1 MVKIGIN
8 TSCLQKHN
16 RPGIRDILAFAF
28 DNSFQVVEFRDEYPF
43 AEDLTG
49 EDIQWAREQME
60 ERGIGCSVH
69 LPFYDLDLS
78 AFRHDLRMAAVH
90 SVVKSVEIAA
100 ELGAGTVTV
109 HGGSMKCNYYS
120 AEWEK
125 TAEELS
131 LDSLARI
138 NRECKERGIKLLI
151 ENLNLFSDRVH
162 RVHALPAKLL
172 ETKAELGDNI
182 GFTLDIAHAVSTP
195 LNPVE
200 YALALGP
207 ENIKLA
213 HLNDNNLKADQHLG
227 LGMGR
232 IDYRSFMKSYL
243 EEKWDFPLLFETKTV
258 EYALTSKAYLEKL
271 IKEIE
276 IKKI

>member
-8 TSCLQKHN
+8 TSCSQKHN
-16 RPGIRDILAFAF
+16 RPGIRDILAFVF

-49 EDIQWAREQME
+49 EDIEWARVQME
-60 ERGIGCSVH
+60 ERGIWCSVH
-69 LPFYDLDLS
+69 LPFYNLDLS
-78 AFRHDLRMAAVH
+78 AFRNDLRMAAVN
-90 SVVKSVEIAA
+90 SVVRSVEVAA
-100 ELGAGTVTV
+100 KLGARTATV
-109 HGGSMKCNYYS
+109 HGGSMKRSYYS
-120 AEWEK
+120 AEWKK

-162 RVHALPAKLL
+162 RVHALPAQLL

-213 HLNDNNLKADQHLG
+213 HLNDNDLQSDQHLG
-227 LGMGR
+227 LGLGR
-232 IDYRSFMKSYL
+232 IDYRSFMEAYL
-243 EEKWDFPLLFETKTV
+243 EKKWGFPLLFETQSE

-271 IKEIE
+271 IKEI
-276 IKKI
+276 KG

>member
-1 MVKIGIN
+1 MTVKIGIN
-8 TSCLQKHN
+8 TSCFQKHN
-16 RPGIRDILAFAF
+16 RPGIRDILAFVF
-28 DNSFQVVEFRDEYPF
+28 DNNFKVVEFRDEYPF
-43 AEDLTG
+43 AEDLTRG
-49 EDIQWAREQME
+49 DIQWAREQME
-60 ERGIGCSVH
+60 KRGLWCSVH

-78 AFRHDLRMAAVH
+78 AFREGLRMAGIDSLIR
-90 SVVKSVEIAA
+90 SVQIAA
-100 ELGAGTVTV
+100 ELGAGTVTI
-109 HGGSMKCNYYS
+109 HGGSMKSNYYS

-131 LDSLARI
+131 LDSLSRI
-138 NRECKERGIKLLI
+138 NRECKKSGIKLLI
-151 ENLNLFSDRVH
+151 ENLNLFSDRIH
-162 RVHALPAKLL
+162 RVHALPAKLV

-213 HLNDNNLKADQHLG
+213 HLNDNDLQSDQHLG
-227 LGMGR
+227 LGMCR
-232 IDYRSFMKSYL
+232 IDYHSFMKAYL
-243 EEKWDFPLLFETKTV
+243 EKKWEFPLLFETQSV

-276 IKKI
+276 E

>member
-8 TSCLQKHN
+8 TSCCQKHN
-16 RPGIRDILAFAF
+16 RPGIRDILAFVF
-28 DNSFQVVEFRDEYPF
+28 DNNFQVVEFRDEYPF

-49 EDIQWAREQME
+49 EDIEWAREQME
-60 ERGIGCSVH
+60 ERGIWCSVH

-78 AFRHDLRMAAVH
+78 AFREGLRIAAVESLIR
-90 SVVKSVEIAA
+90 SVQTAA

-109 HGGSMKCNYYS
+109 HGGSMKRSYYS

-131 LDSLARI
+131 LDSLAQI
-138 NRECKERGIKLLI
+138 NRECKKRGIKLLI

-172 ETKAELGDNI
+172 ETKAELGANI

-232 IDYRSFMKSYL
+232 IDYRS
-243 EEKWDFPLLFETKTV
+243 
-258 EYALTSKAYLEKL
+258 TSKVYLEKL
-271 IKEIE
+271 IREIE
-276 IKKI
+276 IQKR